1 MLIRLA
7 AKNVR
12 FVEAGALQH
21 YKVEQIVILHEPF
34 KISARLCP
42 AIKIND
48 TWMSWDNGA
57 FVLDFPDG
65 TDYAINDFH
74 GGLGGLQDYF
84 EAILSFMG
92 AAAESRQYRE
102 RTGMEG
108 ENEDL
113 FPPHIVD
120 WIVDNLDEIE
130 CLQCD
135 LTENLELIAS

>member
-1 MLIRLA
+1 M
-7 AKNVR
+7 
-12 FVEAGALQH
+12 
-21 YKVEQIVILHEPF
+21 ILTEPF
-34 KISARLCP
+34 RISARLLP
-42 AIKIND
+42 ALKIND
-48 TWMSWDNGA
+48 TWLSWDDGE
-57 FVLDFPDG
+57 FVLDFHDG
-65 TDYAINDFH
+65 TEYVIDDFH
-74 GGLGGLQDYF
+74 GGIGGLQDYF
-84 EAILSFMG
+84 EAILSFMS

-102 RTGMEG
+102 RTGRHG

>member
-57 FVLDFPDG
+57 FVLDFPAG
-65 TDYAINDFH
+65 P
-74 GGLGGLQDYF
+74 GGLQDSF

-135 LTENLELIAS
+135 LTENLELIQ

>member
-21 YKVEQIVILHEPF
+21 YKVEQIMILHEPF

-48 TWMSWDNGA
+48 TWMSWDNGE
-57 FVLDFPDG
+57 FVLDLPDG
-65 TDYAINDFH
+65 TEYVIDDFH
-74 GGLGGLQDYF
+74 GGMGGLQGYF

-102 RTGMEG
+102 RTGMDG

-120 WIVDNLDEIE
+120 WIIANIDEID
-130 CLQCD
+130 CLQFD
-135 LTENLELIAS
+135 LNENVELIES